1 MQPLD
6 FRRWIHRCVPMM
18 VISAGLWFGCAA
30 HSRGPAVS
38 ASSEPAGRLVG
49 TYWKKPSRPVGLPGW
64 AFELPA
70 SFRGVVA
77 VGCSPV
83 ARPDRSL
90 KLATDRAYENLA
102 RAEYA
107 QVKSWQAE
115 LVENQFVFPM
125 QHAAETLDEGA
136 VDRCRSRA
144 VVLDTVVIGGPPH
157 TRTVRT
163 FVLVGP
169 SGTMLPP
176 ESRTFRKFDSTGPPK
191 WFKEP
196 LETPGYLFGVGSCGF
211 YKRPWEAWDAAEKL
225 ARLDLAGQMFTQSN
239 PGMVD
244 RMRHRGGGT
253 LKWDEHEVRA
263 DLRSVVIV
271 ARFYDPEARVFY
283 ALARMPVR

>member
-18 VISAGLWFGCAA
+18 VISAGLWFGCGA
-30 HSRGPAVS
+30 HSRSPAVS
-38 ASSEPAGRLVG
+38 ALSEPAGRLVG
-49 TYWKKPSRPVGLPGW
+49 EHWKEPPRPVGLPGW
-64 AFELPA
+64 AFELPD

-77 VGCSPV
+77 VGYSPV

-90 KLATDRAYENLA
+90 ELAIDRAYENLA
-102 RAEYA
+102 LAEYA
-107 QVKSWQAE
+107 QVRCWQAE

-125 QHAAETLDEGA
+125 QHATEILVEGA
-136 VDRCRSRA
+136 VDRCRSHA

-163 FVLVGP
+163 YVLVGP
-169 SGTMLPP
+169 SATMLPP

-225 ARLDLAGQMFTQSN
+225 ARLDVAGQIFTQSS

-244 RMRHRGGGT
+244 RMRHRGGST

-263 DLRSVVIV
+263 NLRSVVIM
-271 ARFYDPEARVFY
+271 ARSYDPEARVFY
-283 ALARMPVR
+283 ALARMPAR